1 MTDGDESKVT
11 IMVTFL
17 SEYIGSAREIGVDA
31 GSQIQRTHA
40 VPGADGRLVSKLLL
54 DSMIPR
60 DST

>member
-40 VPGADGRLVSKLLL
+40 VPGAVGRLISKCF
-54 DSMIPR
+54 
-60 DST
+60 